1 MPDSKIAIVTDSTCD
16 LPDAVLQENN
26 IGVVPLRIVYNA
38 HEYRDRIDITAEK
51 VLENLKQEVPKTTLP
66 LTQDVTDIFD
76 RLVAEQVTDVIYLS
90 LASGLSGSYNLIR
103 LLAQQYTGIH
113 IEVIDTCTV
122 SMGLGFLV
130 LEAAREARR
139 TGDPKAVKALI
150 ENIRPRMEAVF
161 VIRTL
166 EYLIKGGRIGRV
178 EATLGNLIDIKP
190 IIEFGLDG
198 GVCHTIAKAIG
209 FKNSVQKMLSMI
221 QRKYGGKKV
230 NIAVVHTAAPNE
242 ANALLEEIKRF
253 ATVCESFVMHLGPA
267 LGIYSGPGLLGIVAY
282 ETETGTRQ

>member
-1 MPDSKIAIVTDSTCD
+1 MANRKIAIVTDSTCD
-16 LPDAVLQENN
+16 LPDSLLQENN
-26 IGVVPLRIVYNA
+26 ILVVPLRIVYAA
-38 HEYRDRIDITAEK
+38 HEYRDRVDISAERI
-51 VLENLKQEVPKTTLP
+51 LELLKQEVPKTTLP

-76 RLVAEQVTDVIYLS
+76 RLLSEHYTDVIYLS

-103 LLAQQYTGIH
+103 LLAQQYADIN

-122 SMGLGFLV
+122 SMGLGFLA

-209 FKNSVQKMLSMI
+209 FKNSVQKMLFMI
-221 QRKYGGKKV
+221 QQKYGGKKV

-242 ANALLEEIKRF
+242 AAALLEEIKRF
-253 ATVCESFVMHLGPA
+253 ATVCESYVMHLGPA

-282 ETETGTRQ
+282 ETETI